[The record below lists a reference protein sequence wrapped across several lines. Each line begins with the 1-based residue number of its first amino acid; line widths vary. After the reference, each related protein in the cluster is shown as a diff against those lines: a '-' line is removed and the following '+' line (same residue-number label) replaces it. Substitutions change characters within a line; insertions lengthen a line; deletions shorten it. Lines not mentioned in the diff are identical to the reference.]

1 MWRQKYVF
9 FPIISDNI
17 WKYPIKVRIS
27 RYIWVKCDSQSCW
40 SVIQSLFV
48 LRFNLNLQRH
58 HQLQNPSIHIP
69 FVVCQ
74 QVLYSKKSNCRC
86 TQIGGIGYISQ
97 QLGECKWLKAC
108 WFSSWSEP
116 ARSSSIEAAWQMYS
130 RQGHRRHHPPFE
142 NSSSWLSAKHHNT
155 LLCKQKSQRIKS
167 LKVWP
172 CVHFRVVLGILLVN
186 VYC

>member
-1 MWRQKYVF
+1 MPVSDPKLVCFAFQSESAASPPTSEPVDSSSNCSVSAGVVLKE
-9 FPIISDNI
+9 ISE
-17 WKYPIKVRIS
+17 
-27 RYIWVKCDSQSCW
+27 QW
-40 SVIQSLFV
+40 SP
-48 LRFNLNLQRH
+48 H
-58 HQLQNPSIHIP
+58 
-69 FVVCQ
+69 
-74 QVLYSKKSNCRC
+74 CRC

-172 CVHFRVVLGILLVN
+172 CVHFWVVLGILLVF
-186 VYC
+186 VHC